1 MGFTTEKLAANINHL
16 MSQKGIAN
24 VTELAKQ
31 IRIPQPTMHRLLSG
45 DVKEPKYALLKQIAD
60 FFKLSVQELV
70 ETDLTRTA
78 GSQSVEPTKVGTLR
92 FTEVPIIGGA
102 QLGNGGHWTNMQ
114 YPVGFGDGYIN
125 WPTRDPDAYALRCTG
140 DSMKPRIKDGEYVV
154 IEPNHQFL
162 PGDEVLVV
170 TKDERAMVK
179 TFLYERDGEV
189 MVMSINEEHLPI
201 RFSLSEI
208 ESIHYVAGIAK
219 SSLRIDY

>member
-1 MGFTTEKLAANINHL
+1 MGFTTEKLIANINLL
-16 MSQKGIAN
+16 MSQKGITN

-70 ETDLTRTA
+70 ETDLLRTA

-92 FTEVPIIGGA
+92 FTEVPVVGGA
-102 QLGNGGHWTNMQ
+102 QLGNGGHWTNLQ
-114 YPVGFGDGYIN
+114 YPVGYGDGYIS

-219 SSLRIDY
+219 PSLRIDY

>member
-1 MGFTTEKLAANINHL
+1 MGFTTEKLTANINHL

-70 ETDLTRTA
+70 ETDLLRTA
-78 GSQSVEPTKVGTLR
+78 GSQSVDPTKVGTLR
-92 FTEVPIIGGA
+92 FTEVPVVGGA
-102 QLGNGGHWTNMQ
+102 QLGNGGHWTNLQ
-114 YPVGFGDGYIN
+114 YPVGYGDGYIS

-219 SSLRIDY
+219 PSLRIDY

>member
-1 MGFTTEKLAANINHL
+1 MGFTTEKLIANINHL
-16 MSQKGIAN
+16 MSQKRITN

-31 IRIPQPTMHRLLSG
+31 IRIPQPTMHRLLAG
-45 DVKEPKYALLKQIAD
+45 DMKEPKYALLKQIAD

-70 ETDLTRTA
+70 ETDLLRAA
-78 GSQSVEPTKVGTLR
+78 GSQPVEPTKVGTLK

-114 YPVGFGDGYIN
+114 YPVGFGDGYIS
-125 WPTRDPDAYALRCTG
+125 WPTKDPDAYALRCTG

-154 IEPNHQFL
+154 IEPNHNFL